1 MALRD
6 GSKKR
11 HQSKEMSHSI
21 KYRYIYIQGM
31 KTHRPNTSAS
41 HDAAESVRRGHV
53 DNKRIPKVEAW
64 AADIPHGKS
73 IPSIFRSAH
82 STDVFTVADLDMAS
96 EDYSKALSAPSV
108 IGTTKY
114 VNKLEDFEKEY
125 PEAHNEVLS
134 EDTSKA
140 QKYLGVL
147 DKSLFYL
154 KLVTK
159 ARYFSWARP
168 WQVKIGDLQSEYP
181 KSVALVDYVNTAT
194 NELYKKPRVSGG
206 SSSDTSEWL
215 ELVQTMLE
223 MYDEAHDD

>member
-1 MALRD
+1 M
-6 GSKKR
+6 SK
-11 HQSKEMSHSI
+11 
-21 KYRYIYIQGM
+21 GV
-31 KTHRPNTSAS
+31 PNTSAS
-41 HDAAESVRRGHV
+41 HNAAEGFRHRSSTEHLLHDV
-53 DNKRIPKVEAW
+53 NKVERVIPTMPQP
-64 AADIPHGKS
+64 AAYRPHGKS

-82 STDVFTVADLDMAS
+82 STDVFTVADLDVAS

-114 VNKLEDFEKEY
+114 INKLKDFEKEY
-125 PEAHNEVLS
+125 PEAHNEVLR

-159 ARYFSWARP
+159 STYQSWARP
-168 WQVKIGDLQSEYP
+168 WMEKAYEGLQEYP
-181 KSVALVDYVNTAT
+181 KSHALLTIGNTAYR
-194 NELYKKPRVSGG
+194 EWFHKKRISAG
-206 SSSDTSEWL
+206 SSSHWHEWA

-223 MYDEAHDD
+223 DYDEAHDD